1 MRRGAQLTAASLA
14 TIKGKYDESMS
25 ELLPGQRQSVG
36 NAWVTPRI
44 PFRVGR
50 SALTN
55 ALKYFREGKSPADV
69 LSAAK
74 ERRSKCGRA
83 KVAAET
89 EDGAKALLAEGDGA
103 THNSQRE
110 MAKKLKVSR

>member
-1 MRRGAQLTAASLA
+1 M
-14 TIKGKYDESMS
+14 
-25 ELLPGQRQSVG
+25 
-36 NAWVTPRI
+36 PRI
-44 PFRVGR
+44 PFKVGR

-69 LSAAK
+69 LSASK

-89 EDGAKALLAEGDGA
+89 EDGAKALLTESNDAA
-103 THNSQRE
+103 HNSQRK
-110 MAKKLKVSR
+110 MAKKLKVSRRQVRRALKFKLKMKPIRKVVATRNRQAILAKRA